1 MDNGFN
7 QMNNA
12 QGMQEYS
19 TDLQEYSQPAPDY
32 MQQPYTQTNVGQPG
46 QPFMQQSGVPYAGQ
60 GGYMGQPDYMG
71 QSGYMGQPGYMQQGY
86 AQPNPYEYSQPVQP
100 GFTVP
105 TYAFQ
110 NGPSQYPQYDTT
122 NGKRCTA
129 MEVVGLILAIV
140 SVSLCLVTLIFGF
153 ASIGAAS
160 SYNRHRA
167 RTYTTYSSYTY
178 SEDIEIITV
187 GIVLGII
194 NVACAIT
201 AIVLRGLV
209 YHKADVITGKI
220 KAAFGMAIPS
230 LAISA
235 LGLLF
240 SVISVFSIM

>member
-1 MDNGFN
+1 MDNGFD
-7 QMNNA
+7 QMNN
-12 QGMQEYS
+12 MQQ
-19 TDLQEYSQPAPDY
+19 TY
-32 MQQPYTQTNVGQPG
+32 MQNNVGQPG
-46 QPFMQQSGVPYAGQ
+46 QPFMQQTGTPYAAQ
-60 GGYMGQPDYMG
+60 TGYMGQPDYTAQPDYTTQLGYMGQNDYMDQTGYMG
-71 QSGYMGQPGYMQQGY
+71 QSGYMQPGY

-110 NGPSQYPQYDTT
+110 NGPAKYPQYDTT

-129 MEVVGLILAIV
+129 MEVVGLVLAIV
-140 SVSLCLVTLIFGF
+140 SVTLCLITLIFGF